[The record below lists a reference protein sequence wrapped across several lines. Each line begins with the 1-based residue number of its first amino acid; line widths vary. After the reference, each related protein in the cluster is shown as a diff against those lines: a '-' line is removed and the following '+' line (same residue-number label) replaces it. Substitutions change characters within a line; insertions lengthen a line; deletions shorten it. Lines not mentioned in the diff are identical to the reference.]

1 MSYGGSDAS
10 AGHLACQ
17 AHAMLP
23 DTPVRVPAAPKR
35 QWEIDALRGLMLV
48 LMTLTHLPTRFAS
61 PISQPF
67 GYVSAAEGFVLLS
80 AFVAA
85 KVYTM
90 KQQRGGDAALQRGF
104 YGRAFQLWLVQA
116 GLLAVLFT
124 LIALLGLLANQPAVK
139 DLISFYLER
148 PVVAVAAGLLLIYS
162 PPLLDILPMYVL
174 FMLVS
179 PLLLL
184 HGGRRGWGFIA
195 AGSVLLWLG
204 AQLDLG
210 TYLYESAAH
219 WARIPVPVHQ
229 TGAFSLPGWQL
240 LWVAGLWMGARAA
253 LGLRV
258 APTFPR
264 WLVVAAWTF
273 ALTTLLW
280 RHAMGQTPWP
290 VDGTLPAALNAAFDK
305 WHLGPLRLLNL
316 FVLGVLVLHHGP
328 ALAARMRRPKTLELL
343 GRASLPVF
351 CAHLLL
357 VLLALAFFGAAR
369 PGRPWGVD
377 VAILTIAFAVLYL
390 VAHIST
396 AIDRRN
402 AEKKAGST
410 ARRDAP
416 APALNA
422 GASR

>member
-1 MSYGGSDAS
+1 MAATSS
-10 AGHLACQ
+10 LA
-17 AHAMLP
+17 A
-23 DTPVRVPAAPKR
+23 PAATQR

-90 KQQRGGDAALQRGF
+90 KQQRGGDAAMKRGF

-116 GLLAVLFT
+116 GLLAVLFS

-184 HGGRRGWGFIA
+184 HGGRRGWGLIA

-204 AQLDLG
+204 AQMDMG

-253 LGLRV
+253 FGLPV
-258 APTFPR
+258 APAFPR
-264 WLVVAAWTF
+264 WLLVFAWTF
-273 ALTTLLW
+273 ALSTLFW

-290 VDGTLPAALNAAFDK
+290 VGGMLAGALNGAFDK

-328 ALAARMRRPKTLELL
+328 ALAARMRRPRTLELL

-357 VLLALAFFGAAR
+357 VLLALAFFGPAR
-369 PGRPWGVD
+369 SGRPWGVD
-377 VAILTIAFAVLYL
+377 VAILTAAFALLYL
-390 VAHIST
+390 VAQMS
-396 AIDRRN
+396 AASDRRN
-402 AEKKAGST
+402 AGKKVAPS
-410 ARRDAP
+410 ARGE

>member
-1 MSYGGSDAS
+1 
-10 AGHLACQ
+10 
-17 AHAMLP
+17 
-23 DTPVRVPAAPKR
+23 
-35 QWEIDALRGLMLV
+35 
-48 LMTLTHLPTRFAS
+48 
-61 PISQPF
+61 
-67 GYVSAAEGFVLLS
+67 
-80 AFVAA
+80 
-85 KVYTM
+85 
-90 KQQRGGDAALQRGF
+90 
-104 YGRAFQLWLVQA
+104 
-116 GLLAVLFT
+116 
-124 LIALLGLLANQPAVK
+124 
-139 DLISFYLER
+139 
-148 PVVAVAAGLLLIYS
+148 
-162 PPLLDILPMYVL
+162 MYVL
-174 FMLVS
+174 LMLVS

-351 CAHLLL
+351 CAHLVLA
-357 VLLALAFFGAAR
+357 LLALAAFGDKRGATPFWVENLVLFGTFAALYAVAAVSNYSAKVGQKKR
-369 PGRPWGVD
+369 APEGV
-377 VAILTIAFAVLYL
+377 
-390 VAHIST
+390 
-396 AIDRRN
+396 
-402 AEKKAGST
+402 AGVVQVK
-410 ARRDAP
+410 RV
-416 APALNA
+416 
-422 GASR
+422 